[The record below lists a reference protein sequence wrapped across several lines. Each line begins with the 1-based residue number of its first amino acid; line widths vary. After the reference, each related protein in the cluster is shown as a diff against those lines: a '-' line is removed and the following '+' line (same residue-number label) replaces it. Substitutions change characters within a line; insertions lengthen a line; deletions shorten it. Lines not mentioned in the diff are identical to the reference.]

1 VAEGVGPGIRV
12 KDREAPAGVGVARLE
27 ASVRGT
33 VQGVGFR
40 YFVRT
45 EANRLG
51 VGGWVANLPDGSVAV
66 VAEGDRTALERLA
79 EALAVGPEGA
89 AVRDVD
95 VRWRRASGG
104 FVGFGIRS
112 GAHPGD

>member
-1 VAEGVGPGIRV
+1 M
-12 KDREAPAGVGVARLE
+12 RERDAPAGAGPARLE
-27 ASVRGT
+27 ATVSGL

-51 VGGWVANLPDGSVAV
+51 VGGWVANLPDGSVTV
-66 VAEGDRTALERLA
+66 VAEGERSALEQLA
-79 EALAVGPEGA
+79 EALSVGPPGA

-95 VRWRRASGG
+95 LRWARPTGG
-104 FVGFGIRS
+104 FLGFGIRS